1 MRPGPAELRI
11 VAQASRERHVHTSV
25 GQSGAVRRILIVD
38 DNSAIHRD
46 FQKVLCSVP
55 PDDGLSKLEHDLF
68 GSRTTKPPTRDGG
81 YQVSFASSGEAALN
95 LVRRASVTG
104 QPFMMAFVD
113 MRMPGWDGIET
124 ILQLWQVQPQLE
136 VAICSAYMDY
146 SWHDVIKRLGRPGLR
161 LLQKPWASGEVLA
174 VAQELCSRAL
184 ARLAESA
191 GPMTRR

>member
-1 MRPGPAELRI
+1 
-11 VAQASRERHVHTSV
+11 V
-25 GQSGAVRRILIVD
+25 GQPGAVKRILIVD

-55 PDDGLSKLEHDLF
+55 PNEALSELERDLF
-68 GSRTTKPPTRDGG
+68 GSTTTPTPTRDGG

-95 LVRRASVTG
+95 LVRRASVSG
-104 QPFMMAFVD
+104 EPFTMAFVD

-124 ILQLWQVQPQLE
+124 ILQLWQVQPNLE

-174 VAQELCSRAL
+174 VAQELCGRAQ
-184 ARLAESA
+184 ARQDASA
-191 GPMTRR
+191 AQTRR

>member
-1 MRPGPAELRI
+1 LI
-11 VAQASRERHVHTSV
+11 V
-25 GQSGAVRRILIVD
+25 GQAGAVKRILIVD

-55 PDDGLSKLEHDLF
+55 PDDALSNLEQDLF
-68 GSRTTKPPTRDGG
+68 GVTTRLPKRDGG

-95 LVRRASVTG
+95 MVRRASANA

-124 ILQLWQVQPQLE
+124 ILQLWKVQPTLE

-146 SWHDVIKRLGRPGLR
+146 SWHDVIERLGRTGLR

-174 VAQELCSRAL
+174 VAQELCSRAQ
-184 ARLAESA
+184 ARHAEGAKNVA
-191 GPMTRR
+191 GR